1 MRPEFRWT
9 LAAAAAL
16 GLGVTFAKPY
26 ARLAAPYY
34 AAVDRAIAAGH
45 PWEIS
50 AVDVKEG
57 ISRLSAELQLHAFV
71 RRHAEDPDP
80 AARVIGRV
88 QVGEAVETPVV
99 FWTLLLVWPAAST
112 RHRVVRLIV
121 GIPAFL
127 GLEAITTA
135 TQLILPMAQASAI
148 LAGDNDPVTAWD
160 RWSRFLEAGG
170 QFIVVC
176 SGAVLVAT
184 STGAGGR
191 PESSSTR
198 NYALCGR
205 CHGGDGGSD

>member
-1 MRPEFRWT
+1 MMRSPVRPELRWT

-16 GLGVTFAKPY
+16 GLGVTFAKSY

-34 AAVDRAIAAGH
+34 AAVDRAIATGH
-45 PWEIS
+45 PW
-50 AVDVKEG
+50 DVSSVEVKDG

-71 RRHAEDPDP
+71 RRRAEDRDP

-99 FWTLLLVWPAAST
+99 FWTLLLVWPAASM
-112 RHRVVRLIV
+112 RQRMVRVIV
-121 GIPAFL
+121 GIPMFL

-135 TQLILPMAQASAI
+135 TQLMLPMAQASAM
-148 LAGDNDPVTAWD
+148 LAGDNNPVTAWD

-176 SGAVLVAT
+176 SGAVLAGT
-184 STGAGGR
+184 LTGA
-191 PESSSTR
+191 ST
-198 NYALCGR
+198 
-205 CHGGDGGSD
+205 

>member
-16 GLGVTFAKPY
+16 GLGITFAKPY

-34 AAVDRAIAAGH
+34 AAVDRVIATGH

-50 AVDVKEG
+50 AVDVKDG

-71 RRHAEDPDP
+71 RRHAEDADP

-99 FWTLLLVWPAAST
+99 FWTLLLVWPAASM
-112 RHRVVRLIV
+112 RQRVVRLIA

-160 RWSRFLEAGG
+160 HWSRFLEAGG

-176 SGAVLVAT
+176 GVAVLVGT
-184 STGAGGR
+184 STGRIAR
-191 PESSSTR
+191 HAPR
-198 NYALCGR
+198 ALSHLGI
-205 CHGGDGGSD
+205 HD